1 MWTWR
6 KSIPQKS
13 LLKDLPLTIK
23 ISNHRGDLRFQNDS
37 FAFLPKAIRLVAK
50 LHPIGCNGRRHKRSH
65 GSVLRNQWRYSVWQ
79 RTFGLF
85 DLTKRAHR
93 SRRALGYPMPSPCS
107 KAQRWH
113 KRGVEY
119 ESQNYSNLRLQD
131 FFIIIGN
138 SDVICSIF

>member
-6 KSIPQKS
+6 KSIPQKP
-13 LLKDLPLTIK
+13 LLKNLLLTIN
-23 ISNHRGDLRFQNDS
+23 ISNHREDRRFQNDS
-37 FAFLPKAIRLVAK
+37 FAFLPKAIRLAAK
-50 LHPIGCNGRRHKRSH
+50 SRPIGCIRSHHKLLH

-93 SRRALGYPMPSPCS
+93 SRQALGYPMRSPCS